1 MNKPKVQS
9 LSNRMLKMVSLLA
22 FCYLSIALLI
32 LVPTGIEQ
40 ADRSHNELEQK
51 LALSLS
57 GSAAIAVY
65 VNNSEIANEVIDALM
80 LHQEIN
86 AVMLEGQDGVA
97 FSSVR
102 ILDDESNVWQ
112 NANTYRLYSPTDGSS
127 IGTLYIH
134 SNQRVLQ
141 KKALSKVLYQLLFV
155 VVQFLV
161 TVVVLILIFER
172 IVGHPLTALSNSLY
186 SITPGKAETIPIDEA
201 NRNNELG
208 VVVHSV
214 NTFIDSSRQ
223 AIERERELR
232 GQIEHWEQYYRKL
245 AEQDILTG
253 LKNRLGCEKYVRA
266 ATYRS
271 QYIALLLIDLDGFKA
286 VNDTYGH
293 AAGDTILTHVA
304 QRFSRL
310 QSESNIPGVVGR
322 IGGDEFV
329 IYLVLQQRD
338 DALLENIAQQAIHLA
353 NQPVDFN
360 QQPVSV
366 GCSIGLAI
374 GSSSELDI
382 EKLVH
387 QADQAMYSIKQA
399 SKNAFRFHHQVSS
412 DGS

>member
-1 MNKPKVQS
+1 
-9 LSNRMLKMVSLLA
+9 
-22 FCYLSIALLI
+22 
-32 LVPTGIEQ
+32 
-40 ADRSHNELEQK
+40 
-51 LALSLS
+51 
-57 GSAAIAVY
+57 
-65 VNNSEIANEVIDALM
+65 
-80 LHQEIN
+80 
-86 AVMLEGQDGVA
+86 MLEGQDGVA

-399 SKNAFRFHHQVSS
+399 SKNAFRFYHQVSS